1 MSKKKQKKHTQKN
14 VKERDIPMQENDEQK
29 QESQEV
35 KETVMFGDKD
45 RALGSSTALQ
55 NQYDKMEVRNSPLE
69 GYGVFATKDIKGG
82 SVLEEIPFIVWN
94 RSIDLSDKI
103 MAVVQGTGF
112 LSENE
117 IRNDQIRNMFGH
129 KHPMKYYFKW
139 FPPNTPR
146 DGDNPLFFQCLPLG
160 FGPIY
165 NSSNGRNNASWEV
178 KEKTFTFNA
187 VRDIAAGEEIQT
199 FYGYFCAED
208 DATFNS
214 PEVFG
219 LAMEYI
225 VNEDGKKEVVLT
237 NVRFQSPKE
246 QELRLKEQG
255 CQELINSL
263 RESQGRIKLNKISVI
278 DNDKE
283 THSFDFPEEFPLNF
297 TFRKLQEFK
306 QTRFPLVK
314 LYISYQNLENNKQV
328 KKEIIY
334 ANHNVLSG

>member
-1 MSKKKQKKHTQKN
+1 
-14 VKERDIPMQENDEQK
+14 MQENDEQK

-103 MAVVQGTGF
+103 MAVIQGTGF

-117 IRNDQIRNMFGH
+117 IRNDQIRSMFGH

>member
-1 MSKKKQKKHTQKN
+1 
-14 VKERDIPMQENDEQK
+14 MQENKPEPTDETEAK
-29 QESQEV
+29 TNPPSSAN
-35 KETVMFGDKD
+35 TVLFGDESRD
-45 RALGSSTALQ
+45 LGPSTALQ

-69 GYGVFATKDIKGG
+69 GYGVFATKDIKAG

-103 MAVVQGTGF
+103 MAVVQATNF

-117 IRNDQIRNMFGH
+117 IRNEQIRNMFGH

-160 FGPIY
+160 YGPIY

-178 KEKTFTFNA
+178 KEKTFIFKAHT
-187 VRDIAAGEEIQT
+187 DIAAGQEIQT
-199 FYGYFCAED
+199 FYGYFCAEED
-208 DATFNS
+208 STFNT

-225 VNEDGKKEVVLT
+225 LKEDGGKEVFLT

-255 CQELINSL
+255 CQELINCL
-263 RESQGRIKLNKISVI
+263 RESQGRLKLNKISVI

-297 TFRKLQEFK
+297 TYRKLQEFK

-314 LYISYQNLENNKQV
+314 IYLSYKNAETGKQN

-334 ANHNVLSG
+334 ANHNVLS